1 MNGQQYNDSLVG
13 NLRRQIELLEQDNNA
28 LRNDRER
35 IKADYA
41 NDVESVRL
49 ILLDA
54 LSTDQRE
61 YVDVDILA
69 NSIADVFAISLLKTV
84 RVSFTVDVEADV
96 LVPAAFDIGDLAIT
110 DVTMEAWNSEVE
122 EFSVQS
128 FDVGTI
134 EEI

>member
-13 NLRRQIELLEQDNNA
+13 NLRRQIELLEQDNA
-28 LRNDRER
+28 ILRSDRER

-96 LVPAAFDIGDLAIT
+96 LVPAAFDISDLAIT

>member
-1 MNGQQYNDSLVG
+1 METYNDTLVG
-13 NLRRQIELLEQDNNA
+13 NLRRQIELLESDNTA

-41 NDVESVRL
+41 HDVESVRL

-96 LVPAAFDIGDLAIT
+96 LVPAAFDISDLAIT

>member
-1 MNGQQYNDSLVG
+1 METYNDTLVG
-13 NLRRQIELLEQDNNA
+13 NLRRQIELLEQDNA
-28 LRNDRER
+28 ILRNDRER

-96 LVPAAFDIGDLAIT
+96 LVPAAFDISDLAIT

>member
-13 NLRRQIELLEQDNNA
+13 NLRRQIELLEQDNA
-28 LRNDRER
+28 ILRSDRER

-84 RVSFTVDVEADV
+84 RVFFTVDVEADV
-96 LVPAAFDIGDLAIT
+96 LVPAAFDISDLAIT

>member
-96 LVPAAFDIGDLAIT
+96 LVPAAFDISDLAIT